1 MSNDFLKQGELVIA
15 LPHSRYGIT
24 NNGWVGH
31 YSRKTLWEDDA
42 IDVGKNGKFAI
53 RTNTVTPYSENMN
66 PVNFKHFTGIV
77 DDDHMSVYKTEE
89 DYD

>member
-1 MSNDFLKQGELVIA
+1 MSNDFLIKGELVIA

-24 NNGWVGH
+24 NNGWIGH
-31 YSRKTLWEDDA
+31 YAGKSKWQNDM
-42 IDVGKNGKFAI
+42 IDVIKKGKFAI
-53 RTNTVTPYSENMN
+53 RPNTVIPYSENME

-77 DDDHMSVYKTEE
+77 DDNRVLVYKTEE